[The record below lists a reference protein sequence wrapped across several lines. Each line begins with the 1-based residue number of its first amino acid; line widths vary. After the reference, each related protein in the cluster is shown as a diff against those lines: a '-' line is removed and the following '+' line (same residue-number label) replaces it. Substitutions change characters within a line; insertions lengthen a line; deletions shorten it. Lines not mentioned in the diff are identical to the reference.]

1 MLCFLLILKYKVYL
15 VNIDKIEERMNLTG
29 NMVYAWRLSKLMS
42 SALALCHFVGT
53 AYFFLAFMEK
63 YYLNDNNNWVDL
75 KGFWD

>member
-1 MLCFLLILKYKVYL
+1 
-15 VNIDKIEERMNLTG
+15 MNLTG